1 MAQIKVYA
9 QDLAKICD
17 WTLDD
22 RDNTPDAIFLL
33 EWAMSGAKYP
43 TVKISRDDV
52 DGGGHLNKEYDIEP
66 EQFFT
71 EDLPAIKEANAGFD
85 ETTN

>member
-9 QDLAKICD
+9 QDLAKVCEWAIED
-17 WTLDD
+17 Q
-22 RDNTPDAIFLL
+22 DNTPEAIFLL
-33 EWAMSGAKYP
+33 EWADAK

-52 DGGGHLNKEYDIEP
+52 DGGSYLRYDIDP
-66 EQFFT
+66 ERFLS
-71 EDLPAIKEANAGFD
+71 EDLPAIKEANVGFD

>member
-17 WTLDD
+17 WTIEDQ
-22 RDNTPDAIFLL
+22 DNTTEAIFLL
-33 EWAMSGAKYP
+33 EWGLGSKYP

-52 DGGGHLNKEYDIEP
+52 DGGGHLPYDIDP

-71 EDLPAIKEANAGFD
+71 EDLPKMQEANICFD
-85 ETTN
+85 EIYQ